1 MNHPSLLIIRN
12 DAQNLQDLKKLLL
25 PKKYG
30 LTEVPENADM
40 ELFFQRENPEH
51 LMAQD

>member
-12 DAQNLQDLKKLLL
+12 SKQNLPDIKKLLL

-30 LTEVPENADM
+30 LTEVPENADI
-40 ELFFQRENPEH
+40 ELFFQREHPD
-51 LMAQD
+51 LVLIC